1 MQLFPNKIDYNNIPA
16 GETIDACLAK
26 EFRVSILNYGTWSIS
41 KLFVIFEHSVF
52 IRVPLWSSWK

>member
-26 EFRVSILNYGTWSIS
+26 GFRVSILNYGT
-41 KLFVIFEHSVF
+41 
-52 IRVPLWSSWK
+52 